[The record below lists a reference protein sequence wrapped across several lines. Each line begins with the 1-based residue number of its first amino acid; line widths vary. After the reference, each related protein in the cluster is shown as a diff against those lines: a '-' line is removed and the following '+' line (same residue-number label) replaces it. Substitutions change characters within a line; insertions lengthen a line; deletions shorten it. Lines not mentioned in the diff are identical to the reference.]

1 MRDLSPCKPSPSSPG
16 DPRTVI
22 AKEGNIMK
30 GLLIRWLFLT
40 VAILVAAHL
49 IEGIE
54 VKGFWSAFFAAA
66 ILGVLNAFFRPILI
80 ILTLPITILTFGLF
94 TFVINAVLMMM
105 VSGVVGGFEVH
116 GFWSAILGSL
126 VISLVSW
133 LLNSFI
139 NEQGGVSYIDLRK
152 DRMGSG
158 SRTIA
163 RPVIFA
169 FGYGLKD
176 RRW

>member
-1 MRDLSPCKPSPSSPG
+1 
-16 DPRTVI
+16 VI

-40 VAILVAAHL
+40 IAILVAAHL

-80 ILTLPITILTFGLF
+80 LLTLPINIMTLGLF

-116 GFWSAILGSL
+116 GFWSALLGSL
-126 VISLVSW
+126 VISVVSW
-133 LLNSFI
+133 FLNSFI
-139 NEQGGVSYIDLRK
+139 NEQGRVGTIDMKKRQDGK
-152 DRMGSG
+152 
-158 SRTIA
+158 
-163 RPVIFA
+163 
-169 FGYGLKD
+169 
-176 RRW
+176 WE